1 MPVSRKEGAS
11 LQQISLVQPAS
22 RGLNKQMA
30 TSLLGPEWAVEASNA
45 VFDTSARL
53 AARQG
58 WLNQTSVAISGTPS
72 ISQLHELVKLDGTTQ
87 TIASA
92 GNKLYLGVSTPTD
105 ITGTATVTANNWKF
119 VNFNGKVYG
128 FQQGATPIVYD
139 GSTSFANLTVTDG
152 GTLPQGNC
160 AVVHSGRIWA
170 TGSDRQTI
178 QYSAL
183 LDATKWATA
192 SGAGSIDMTS
202 VWPGDMDV
210 IQALAFYNGRM
221 IVFGKNRIVIYAD
234 STGSP
239 LGINPNNLYV
249 VDTVIGTGCIA
260 RDSVQQI
267 EGGDILFLSSSGIE
281 SLQRVVI
288 EKSNPL
294 NNLSRN
300 IRDYLALNLVG
311 ADLSQIRSVYSP
323 ENAFYLLSIP
333 TSGLTLCFS
342 TIMRMED
349 GSLRVTEWSNF
360 VPTAIFRSLDSN
372 VYASLGTLTGG
383 KIGTYSGYQDNGN
396 PYTFQY
402 NSGWMNAGEDLAQY
416 FKILKSVAALLWISA
431 QADVTFTWAF
441 DFIPPIFSQGVTLTS
456 PGASEWNVMQWG
468 IDGWSGGQ
476 ALQDLIVSTSGYGQY
491 IQIGLQATISGA
503 AVALQQFNLYTKIG
517 RMAR

>member
-1 MPVSRKEGAS
+1 MPVPQKSGAQ
-11 LQQISLVQPAS
+11 LQQVSIVQPAAK
-22 RGLNKQMA
+22 GLNKQMA
-30 TSLLGPEWAVEASNA
+30 TTILGPEWAVQASNA

-53 AARQG
+53 AARKG
-58 WLNQTSVAISGTPS
+58 WLNQTTTAISGTPS

-87 TIASA
+87 IIAA
-92 GNKLYLGVSTPTD
+92 ANNKLYLGVSAPSD
-105 ITGTATVTANNWKF
+105 ITGTATVTANNWQF
-119 VNFNGKVYG
+119 VNFAGKCYG
-128 FQQGATPIVYD
+128 FQQGLTPIVYD
-139 GSTSFANLTVTDG
+139 GTTTFANLTVSDG

-170 TGSDRQTI
+170 TGSDKQTI

-221 IVFGKNRIVIYAD
+221 IVFGKNRIVIFGD

-249 VDTVIGTGCIA
+249 VDTVVGVGCIA
-260 RDSVQQI
+260 RDSIQQI
-267 EGGDILFLSSSGIE
+267 EGGDILFLSASGIE

-300 IRDYLALNLVG
+300 VRDYLALNLAGV
-311 ADLSQIRSVYSP
+311 DLTQIRSVYSP

-333 TSGLTLCFS
+333 PSGVVLCFS
-342 TIMRMED
+342 TIVRLED
-349 GSLRVTEWSNF
+349 GSLRVTEWDNF
-360 VPTAIFRSLDSN
+360 VPTAMFRSLDTN
-372 VYASLGTLTGG
+372 IYASLGSTTGG
-383 KIGTYSGYQDNGN
+383 KIGIYSGYQDNGGS
-396 PYTFQY
+396 YTFQY
-402 NSGWMNAGEDLAQY
+402 SSGWMNAGDDIAPY
-416 FKILKSVAALLWISA
+416 FKILKSIAALLYISA
-431 QADVTFTWAF
+431 AANVTLTWAF
-441 DFIPPIFSQGVTLTS
+441 DFVPPIYSQGITLSS
-456 PGASEWNVMQWG
+456 PGASEWGIMQYG
-468 IDGWSGGQ
+468 IDDWSGGL
-476 ALQDLIVSTSGYGQY
+476 ALKDLIVSTSGYGQY
-491 IQIGLQATISGA
+491 LQIGLQATINGA
-503 AVALQQFNLYTKIG
+503 DVALQQFNLYTKIG